1 MLEAGCCVRERT
13 GGVTGE
19 MTSTGGRLMVEG
31 GQGNA
36 GGGTVE
42 GWGGAGAGAGVGC
55 LGKKKGN
62 PYFADRLKL
71 SDDLD
76 R

>member
-1 MLEAGCCVRERT
+1 
-13 GGVTGE
+13 
-19 MTSTGGRLMVEG
+19 MVEG
-31 GQGNA
+31 GQGND

-55 LGKKKGN
+55 LGEKKGN